1 MWPRSEERGNYSEPL
16 RFRADRELQC
26 GRAPRSAEII
36 CLRASTLRS
45 ASMWPRSEE
54 RGNLVRPPS
63 SSARSTLQCGRAPR
77 SAEINQPLGSNTTSI
92 FGFNVAALRGARKYS
107 ILYRPRARSFLRGFN
122 VAALRGARKFGA
134 VGSSAPGL
142 KLLQCGRAP
151 RSTGV
156 RPPYPAGC
164 RRSPGF
170 NVAALRGARKSADGR
185 RLAEPGEL
193 RFNVAAL
200 RGARK
205 CRQERRTR

>member
-1 MWPRSEERGNYSEPL
+1 MWPRSEERGNES
-16 RFRADRELQC
+16 
-26 GRAPRSAEII
+26 S

-107 ILYRPRARSFLRGFN
+107 ILYRPRARSFLR
-122 VAALRGARKFGA
+122 
-134 VGSSAPGL
+134 
-142 KLLQCGRAP
+142 LQCGRAP
-151 RSTGV
+151 RSAEIRRRWEQRAGV
-156 RPPYPAGC
+156 EAASMWPRSEERGNTYTPYPAGC